1 MAYSKTPA
9 QSTYQ
14 TEKIALVKELN
25 SRGTDTTKDEDF
37 VNLIPELV
45 KNKETNETSFKL
57 VKREGTTSFISLSG
71 TVRGCHYWKA
81 ENKLFFAISDDVY
94 VYNASTGALITTLNT
109 VFATTT
115 SGDVGFCEFLYDT
128 GAVKLVVTDGTTLST
143 IDTSNTVVAGA
154 DADMPVHLPYP
165 VFLDGYLFIIKV
177 STADIYNSNLN
188 NPLAYTAGDFI
199 SAEMRPDGLSYIAV
213 LNNYIL
219 VFGNGSIEYF
229 WDAAIASGSPL
240 QRNDTPVKLT
250 GFVGGL
256 CKIANKLY
264 FVGYDENTQLTV
276 FMLDDFKIKD
286 IGSEAIKRHLASLT
300 VTAPTTT
307 AGIHGSFISISG
319 HQLYV
324 LETGSATYALELE
337 SSLWTRLAFKA
348 QTRFPINFALSINT
362 PVGYKCLCILQSDT
376 ILYSF
381 SPTLYR
387 DNGTAFTC
395 LVITDNEEFNTYRN
409 KIMSKLVL
417 WSSKTSSSSLLSI
430 SYADDDYQ
438 SFSTARTV
446 DISLKRPILTQLGQ
460 FRQRAFKLSYTDNF
474 PLILYGLEVDIN
486 MGIN

>member
-1 MAYSKTPA
+1 MAYSKTPV

-14 TEKIALVKELN
+14 TEMVSLIKELN
-25 SRGTDTTKDEDF
+25 SRGTDTSKDEDF
-37 VNLIPELV
+37 VNIIPELV
-45 KNKETNETSFKL
+45 KNKDTNETSFKL
-57 VKREGTTSFISLSG
+57 IKREGSTSFISLSG
-71 TVRGCHYWKA
+71 TVRGCHYWKS

-143 IDTSNTVVAGA
+143 IDTANTVVAGA

-165 VFLDGYLFIIKV
+165 VFLDGYLFIVKV

-199 SAEMRPDGLSYIAV
+199 SAEMRPDGLSYLAV

-219 VFGNGSIEYF
+219 AFGNGSIEYF
-229 WDAAIASGSPL
+229 WDASIASGSPL

-250 GFVGGL
+250 GFIGGIS
-256 CKIANKLY
+256 KIANKLY
-264 FVGYDENTQLTV
+264 FIGYDENTMPTV
-276 FMLDDFKIKD
+276 FLLDDFKIKD
-286 IGSEAIKRHLASLT
+286 VGSEAIKRHLASLT
-300 VTAPTTT
+300 TTAATAT

-337 SSLWTRLAFKA
+337 TNLWFRLTFQA
-348 QTRFPINFALSINT
+348 QTRFPINFALSITT
-362 PVGYKCLCILQSDT
+362 PVGYKCLFVLQNDT
-376 ILYSF
+376 NLYKF
-381 SPTLYR
+381 SPSLYQ

-395 LVITDNEEFNTYRN
+395 VIVSDNQMFNTYRN
-409 KIMSKLVL
+409 KNMHKLVV

-430 SYADDDYQ
+430 SYSDDDYQ
-438 SFSTARTV
+438 NYSTARTV
-446 DISLKRPILTQLGQ
+446 DISLKRPTLTQLGI
-460 FRQRAFKLSYTDNF
+460 FRQRAFKLSYSDNF
-474 PLILYGLEVDIN
+474 PFILYGLEVDLN
-486 MGIN
+486 MGVT